1 MIYLSTT
8 APQKVILQS
17 NKNFTTTSTSE
28 DLLTK
33 YYTFKITSC
42 DTFKEYVFSPQNFS
56 QSPYYDAFT
65 VSVGN
70 TVSMTGSA
78 VMINAETGQY
88 NFSIYKM
95 PNEYNLNIA
104 SASYMTEQGILQI
117 TATGINAFNWSSPNY
132 PADVFTQSDADT
144 IKAFTE
150 L

>member
-8 APQKVILQS
+8 APTKVILQA
-17 NKNFTTTSTSE
+17 NKQVLPVIQGDIFTN
-28 DLLTK
+28 

-70 TVSMTGSA
+70 TVSMTGSS
-78 VMINAETGQY
+78 VMINADTGQY
-88 NFSIYKM
+88 NFSVYKM
-95 PNEYNLNIA
+95 PNQYNLNTA

-117 TATGINAFNWSSPNY
+117 TSTGVDAFNWDAPNY

>member
-88 NFSIYKM
+88 DFSVYKM

-117 TATGINAFNWSSPNY
+117 TATGFLGS
-132 PADVFTQSDADT
+132 
-144 IKAFTE
+144 
-150 L
+150 

>member
-8 APQKVILQS
+8 APTKVILQA
-17 NKNFTTTSTSE
+17 NKQVLPVIQGDIFTN
-28 DLLTK
+28 

-70 TVSMTGSA
+70 TVSMTGSS

-88 NFSIYKM
+88 NFSVYKM
-95 PNEYNLNIA
+95 PTEYNLNVNA
-104 SASYMTEQGILQI
+104 ASYMTEQGIIQI
-117 TATGINAFNWSSPNY
+117 TGPDSFNWSAPNY
-132 PADVFTQSDADT
+132 PTDVFTQSDADT

>member
-17 NKNFTTTSTSE
+17 NKNFTTTSTSQ

-117 TATGINAFNWSSPNY
+117 TATGINAFNWDAPNY